1 MISAEESMCRFLYQT
16 TTELDFNV
24 YKSLNESGV

>member
-1 MISAEESMCRFLYQT
+1 MISAEESICHDLYKT